1 LVLEIPSQRIVAVTE
16 RASRMLE
23 PDTGAVIGRTL
34 ESFTSDRPALGP
46 DLLAG
51 GRMNGF
57 ETFRMVRRRRG
68 PDLKIRMWI
77 RNFDHQPPSQYVLVV
92 VVESV
97 ESSEDH
103 LVDLEEAPAVVG
115 TASSDLLVERL
126 SKDAEVLFGAPVS
139 SMIGQPLLG
148 LISDTDVGRCLIAL
162 DEASESQ
169 RGVTLTVATATRSAS
184 TQPHRCEV
192 LILPLQPA
200 PSCAFVFLPT
210 PGGSTAAQNS
220 ESLPVMLN
228 RLGRA
233 AYIAELARGIFRGV
247 SEREIPGIGLL
258 TTREFE
264 IVSLLLDGDRPPGI
278 ARKLFLSQS
287 TVRNHLASVF
297 SKLGVTSQQEVV
309 DLFRRRASSDG
320 E

>member
-1 LVLEIPSQRIVAVTE
+1 
-16 RASRMLE
+16 MLE
-23 PDTGAVIGRTL
+23 PGTGGVIGRTL

-46 DLLAG
+46 DFFAG
-51 GRMNGF
+51 GRLNGF

-68 PDLKIRMWI
+68 PDLRIRMWI
-77 RNFDHQPPSQYVLVV
+77 RNFDHQPPSRYVLVV
-92 VVESV
+92 LVVEEA
-97 ESSEDH
+97 ESGEDH
-103 LVDLEEAPAVVG
+103 LADLEEAPAVVG
-115 TASSDLLVERL
+115 TAGSDLLVERL

-139 SMIGQPLLG
+139 SMIGQSLLG

-162 DEASESQ
+162 AEASESQ
-169 RGVTLTVATATRSAS
+169 RGVTLTVATVTPAANTRP
-184 TQPHRCEV
+184 QRCEV

-210 PGGSTAAQNS
+210 PAGSTATQNS
-220 ESLPVMLN
+220 ESLPVVLN
-228 RLGRA
+228 RLGRG
-233 AYIAELARGIFRGV
+233 AYIAELARGIFRGA

-258 TTREFE
+258 TAREFG

-297 SKLGVTSQQEVV
+297 SKLDVTSQQELV
-309 DLFRRRASSDG
+309 DLFRRGASSAG